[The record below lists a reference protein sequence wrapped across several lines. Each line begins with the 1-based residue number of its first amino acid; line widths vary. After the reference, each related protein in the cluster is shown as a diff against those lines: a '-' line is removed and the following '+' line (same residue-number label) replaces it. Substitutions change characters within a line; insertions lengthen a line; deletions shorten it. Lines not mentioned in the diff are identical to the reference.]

1 MLFAGDACFAYLRL
15 QDGSFSFRGKHSLGK
30 SQASTSILL
39 KLSLLQNITNFSY
52 YIAQTM
58 PKSNRALW
66 VEYEDLGITL
76 KHLRDTFC
84 VYYFYVFLQ
93 PSLNLLVETWRLLER
108 YLSMVPLG

>member
-58 PKSNRALW
+58 PKLNM
-66 VEYEDLGITL
+66 EYEDRGITL

-93 PSLNLLVETWRLLER
+93 LSLHLLVETWRSLGR
-108 YLSMVPLG
+108 YLLMVPLG